1 MSHSFSRIIRQALQ
15 GIGPCLLL
23 GVAIACTICL
33 FILFSY
39 ILLWGILIGI
49 MLWLIALVRRSFFSK
64 KAPFKHQPGRVID
77 HEKNR

>member
-1 MSHSFSRIIRQALQ
+1 MNHSFSRMARQVLQ

-23 GVAIACTICL
+23 GVAIAGTIGL

-39 ILLWGILIGI
+39 VLLWGMLIGTI
-49 MLWLIALVRRSFFSK
+49 LWVSALIHRAIFSK
-64 KAPFKHQPGRVID
+64 QSPHKNQPGRVID